1 MGLFDS
7 GVLSSIV
14 SGAFGLVG
22 TAMTN
27 KSNRDQAQQ
36 SNEFNE
42 RMLQKQMD
50 YNTEM
55 YNRQLSDELKYSD
68 PSFIASRM
76 VKAGYNPYL
85 QNADVGSAVS
95 SPSAQGINPPSA
107 VTAQQDWSGLGGSVN
122 AAVQVAQQ
130 VMDSRQRRSLEQANE
145 EQVRIDN
152 QTRAMENIA
161 RLNSIIQTTENT
173 KLRNLYQET
182 INSLQRNV
190 MLSDIG
196 LKNSQQK
203 KIEQDIRIGVLDES
217 VKKLQFQWLPE
228 QLRLQC
234 ANMVADV
241 AAKQAATRLTNKQ
254 VEHESEKIAETILRR
269 SGMKLEQQ
277 GQRLQNRQQALE
289 TGFDFATYE
298 MRKKKLAAEIQAI
311 IRSNRPSNMLQ
322 VLGMPMRD
330 WDGRYVNW

>member
-7 GVLSSIV
+7 GVLGSIV

-27 KSNRDQAQQ
+27 KSNRKQAQQ

-50 YNTEM
+50 YNTGM
-55 YNRQLSDELKYSD
+55 YERQLSDNLKYSD

-85 QNADVGSAVS
+85 QNSDVGSAVS

-122 AAVQVAQQ
+122 AAIQVAQSIY
-130 VMDSRQRRSLEQANE
+130 DARQRRALEQANE

-161 RLNSIIQTTENT
+161 RLNSIIQNT
-173 KLRNLYQET
+173 KNTELRNQYQG
-182 INSLQRNV
+182 IVNSLQRNV

-196 LKNSQQK
+196 LKNTQQK
-203 KIEQDIRIGVLDES
+203 KLEQDIRIGALDEATR
-217 VKKLQFQWLPE
+217 KLQFEWLPA
-228 QLRLQC
+228 QLSLQC

-241 AAKQAATRLTNKQ
+241 AAKQATTRLTNKQ
-254 VEHESEKIAETILRR
+254 IEHESEKIAETILRR

-277 GQRLQNRQQALE
+277 GQQLQNRQQALE
-289 TGFDFATYE
+289 TGFDFATYK
-298 MRKKKLAAEIQAI
+298 MRKKKLAAEIDAI
-311 IRSNRPSNMLQ
+311 IRSNRPSNFMQ
-322 VLGMPMRD
+322 FLGQPMQGF
-330 WDGRYVNW
+330 DGRYVNW